1 MKIRFEKMVEADR
14 EAVIDLFNYYIENSF
29 AAYPDKKVPYG
40 LFDHF
45 LKLTEGYP
53 AFTTRDE
60 EHEDRVVG
68 FAFLRPYHPLSE
80 FQRSAEIT
88 VFHRA
93 GIHGQRGRFEN
104 PGADDWSCEAQG
116 DRHDPRQRVLAQR
129 IEPALPRAARF
140 CGVRAIQ
147 AGREEKGAGCRCRLD
162 AADPLKKG
170 PGGRVQGTGQSKEVK
185 EVGEVKEVIPDFNNY
200 PIPIIPIPISKV
212 LNQPVTVCCRRW
224 RLIAEGVFE

>member
-88 VFHRA
+88 VFIEPGYTGRGVGSKILERMIGA
-93 GIHGQRGRFEN
+93 AKRKGIDTILANVSSLNESSLRFHERRGFAECGRF
-104 PGADDWSCEAQG
+104 
-116 DRHDPRQRVLAQR
+116 RRVA
-129 IEPALPRAARF
+129 
-140 CGVRAIQ
+140 
-147 AGREEKGAGCRCRLD
+147 K
-162 AADPLKKG
+162 KKG
-170 PGGRVQGTGQSKEVK
+170 RDVDVVWMQ
-185 EVGEVKEVIPDFNNY
+185 
-200 PIPIIPIPISKV
+200 
-212 LNQPVTVCCRRW
+212 
-224 RLIAEGVFE
+224 LIL